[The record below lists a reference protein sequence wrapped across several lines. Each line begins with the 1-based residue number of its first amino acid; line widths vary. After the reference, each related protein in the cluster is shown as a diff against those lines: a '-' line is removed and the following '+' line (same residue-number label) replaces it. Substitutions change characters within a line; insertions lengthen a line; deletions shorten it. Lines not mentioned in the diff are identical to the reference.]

1 MLRREMAV
9 SRGGGAKTRDVVHLS
24 HGGDNVVKLNKV

>member
-1 MLRREMAV
+1 MAV
-9 SRGGGAKTRDVVHLS
+9 SRGVELKKRDVVHLS